1 MALPRV
7 DSPIT
12 VLTPEELLEISRDIS
27 LNFAL
32 KRIRPRKPK
41 QSSFLKTEATLINS
55 ETVYSNPVSDTSLSA
70 QELLEISTQIRQ
82 EFTPKLIVHSPQ
94 LTLLPVDPQHLY
106 AYWDVGGQEFHN
118 PLILRIY
125 WYPPS
130 YQTPQLSSNIWLDI
144 PLEHASQC
152 KQFRVPLA
160 DSMYSAALGELHADY
175 HFDALAHSNTIQ
187 VPATQNKHIPV
198 ALHLEDNV
206 WALAAKSSE
215 LEHLPHFPVEG
226 WGIKLHGKPYLHT
239 ENSLLTVTKL
249 SELLQYSELC
259 AQLIPENANMS
270 PVLTPMNRASGLGLG
285 VCS

>member
-55 ETVYSNPVSDTSLSA
+55 EPVYSNPVSDTTLTA

-82 EFTPKLIVHSPQ
+82 EFTPKLLVNSPQ
-94 LTLLPVDPQHLY
+94 LTLLPVDPHHLY
-106 AYWDVGGQEFHN
+106 AYWDVGEQQFNN

-130 YQTPQLSSNIWLDI
+130 HQNQQLSSNIWLDI
-144 PLEHASQC
+144 PIEQSSQC
-152 KQFRVPLA
+152 KQLRVPLA
-160 DSMYSAALGELHADY
+160 DSMYSAALGEIHADY
-175 HFDALAHSNTIQ
+175 QFNALAHSNTIH

-198 ALHLEDNV
+198 ALHLENNV
-206 WALAAKSSE
+206 WELAAKSGE
-215 LEHLPHFPVEG
+215 FEYLPHFPVQG
-226 WGIKLHGKPYLHT
+226 WRIKLHS
-239 ENSLLTVTKL
+239 NSNLSTNNTPLTVTKL
-249 SELLQYSELC
+249 SDFLHYTEIS
-259 AQLIPENANMS
+259 AQLIPEYATMS
-270 PVLTPMNRASGLGLG
+270 TVLTPVSRASGLGLG
-285 VCS
+285 VNS